1 MSRENDTGS
10 IVWSADAPLIS
21 LACTGPAAEHR
32 TIRDTAITTAMDITS
47 DLLVLYLPVSIL
59 WKVRISVRQKIGLA
73 FSLCLSGAMV
83 LVTIV
88 RMAGIKLGSSGSVDI
103 VWLAFW
109 QQQECS
115 IAVLMLSV
123 SAFRS
128 FFVPSS
134 VRSPAPR
141 RQGYSPSE
149 KRGRF
154 LHRRPHDDLYAT
166 HETNGLPQIPSA
178 TLTGLTTVI
187 EGNRQA
193 EERADLDQQFDG
205 DHDRSPATSTIDSS
219 PRDAELGLS
228 ADSVVLRTCS
238 EPRNAKQTKFS
249 GRRWW
254 RGLLQPET
262 ETAHTASAVRTG
274 YWDIMSLFRTGHSES
289 VSQSKDR
296 R

>member
-1 MSRENDTGS
+1 
-10 IVWSADAPLIS
+10 
-21 LACTGPAAEHR
+21 
-32 TIRDTAITTAMDITS
+32 MDITS
-47 DLLVLYLPVSIL
+47 DLLVLSLPVNII

-73 FSLCLSGAMV
+73 SSLCLSGVMV

-88 RMAGIKLGSSGSVDI
+88 RAAGMKLRSSGNVDI

-115 IAVLMLSV
+115 IAVLMLSA

-141 RQGYSPSE
+141 HQGYTPSE
-149 KRGRF
+149 RRRRF
-154 LHRRPHDDLYAT
+154 LHRRPHPELYDT
-166 HETNGLPQIPSA
+166 HETNGLPQIPGA
-178 TLTGLTTVI
+178 ARTGLTTVI
-187 EGNRQA
+187 KGNRQA

-205 DHDRSPATSTIDSS
+205 DHDHSPAVSTINSS

-228 ADSVVLRTCS
+228 AGSVVLRTRS

-249 GRRWW
+249 SRRWW
-254 RGLLQPET
+254 RGLSQPET
-262 ETAHTASAVRTG
+262 ETAHIASTVRTG
-274 YWDIMSLFRTGHSES
+274 YWDIMTLFGTGHSES
-289 VSQSKDR
+289 INQSKDR
-296 R
+296 L

>member
-1 MSRENDTGS
+1 MY
-10 IVWSADAPLIS
+10 
-21 LACTGPAAEHR
+21 R
-32 TIRDTAITTAMDITS
+32 TFCGIQNYTRYRNHNYNGHHERPSCPIFAGQHT
-47 DLLVLYLPVSIL
+47 LE
-59 WKVRISVRQKIGLA
+59 VRISLRQKISLA

-88 RMAGIKLGSSGSVDI
+88 RVAGMKLRGSGSIDI

-141 RQGYSPSE
+141 HQGYSPSE
-149 KRGRF
+149 RRRRF
-154 LHRRPHDDLYAT
+154 LHRRPHPDLYDT
-166 HETNGLPQIPSA
+166 HETNGLPQIPGA
-178 TLTGLTTVI
+178 TLTSLTTAM
-187 EGNRQA
+187 EGSRQA
-193 EERADLDQQFDG
+193 EERADLDQYFDG
-205 DHDRSPATSTIDSS
+205 DHDRPPAVSTINLS

-228 ADSVVLRTCS
+228 AESVVLRTRS

-249 GRRWW
+249 ATRWW
-254 RGLLQPET
+254 SGLPQPET
-262 ETAHTASAVRTG
+262 ETAHTASTVRTG
-274 YWDIMSLFRTGHSES
+274 YWDLMSLFRTGHSES

-296 R
+296 SQGHF

>member
-1 MSRENDTGS
+1 M
-10 IVWSADAPLIS
+10 
-21 LACTGPAAEHR
+21 
-32 TIRDTAITTAMDITS
+32 RDVAITTVMDITS
-47 DLLVLYLPVSIL
+47 DLLVLSLPVNIL

-88 RMAGIKLGSSGSVDI
+88 RMAGIKRRGSGNVDI
-103 VWLAFW
+103 VWVAFW

-134 VRSPAPR
+134 ARSPAPR
-141 RQGYSPSE
+141 HQGYSPSE
-149 KRGRF
+149 KRRRF
-154 LHRRPHDDLYAT
+154 LHRRPHPDLYDT
-166 HETNGLPQIPSA
+166 HETNRLPQIPGA

-193 EERADLDQQFDG
+193 ENRPDLDQQFDG
-205 DHDRSPATSTIDSS
+205 DHVRSPAISTTNLSL
-219 PRDAELGLS
+219 RDAELGHS
-228 ADSVVLRTCS
+228 TESVVLPTRP
-238 EPRNAKQTKFS
+238 EPRNAKRTKLS

-254 RGLLQPET
+254 RGLPQPET
-262 ETAHTASAVRTG
+262 ETAHTVSTVRTG

-296 R
+296 S

>member
-1 MSRENDTGS
+1 
-10 IVWSADAPLIS
+10 
-21 LACTGPAAEHR
+21 
-32 TIRDTAITTAMDITS
+32 MDITS
-47 DLLVLYLPVSIL
+47 DLLVLSLPVSIL
-59 WKVRISVRQKIGLA
+59 WKVRITVRQKIGVA

-88 RMAGIKLGSSGSVDI
+88 RIAGMKLRGSGNVDI

-134 VRSPAPR
+134 ARSPAPR
-141 RQGYSPSE
+141 HQGYSPSE
-149 KRGRF
+149 KRRRF
-154 LHRRPHDDLYAT
+154 LRRRPHPDMYDT
-166 HETNGLPQIPSA
+166 HETNGLPQVPGA

-187 EGNRQA
+187 EGNTQA
-193 EERADLDQQFDG
+193 EERADLDQQLDG
-205 DHDRSPATSTIDSS
+205 DHDHSPAVSTINSS

-228 ADSVVLRTCS
+228 ADSIIPRTRS
-238 EPRNAKQTKFS
+238 EPSNAKQTKFS
-249 GRRWW
+249 SRRWW
-254 RGLLQPET
+254 RGLTSPET
-262 ETAHTASAVRTG
+262 ETAQTASTVRTG

-296 R
+296 S

>member
-1 MSRENDTGS
+1 
-10 IVWSADAPLIS
+10 
-21 LACTGPAAEHR
+21 
-32 TIRDTAITTAMDITS
+32 MDITS
-47 DLLVLYLPVSIL
+47 DLLILSLPVSIL

-88 RMAGIKLGSSGSVDI
+88 RIAGIKLRGSGSVDI

-134 VRSPAPR
+134 ARSPAPR
-141 RQGYSPSE
+141 HQASSPSE
-149 KRGRF
+149 KRRRF
-154 LHRRPHDDLYAT
+154 LHRRPHPDLYDT
-166 HETNGLPQIPSA
+166 HETNGLPQIPGA
-178 TLTGLTTVI
+178 TLTGLTIVI

-193 EERADLDQQFDG
+193 EERPDLDQQFDG
-205 DHDRSPATSTIDSS
+205 DHDRSLATSTINSS
-219 PRDAELGLS
+219 PRDAELGVS
-228 ADSVVLRTCS
+228 TESVVLQTRS

-254 RGLLQPET
+254 RGLPQPET
-262 ETAHTASAVRTG
+262 ETAHTASTVRTG
-274 YWDIMSLFRTGHSES
+274 YWDLMSLFRTGHSES
-289 VSQSKDR
+289 VNQSKDR
-296 R
+296 P